1 MTQVGT
7 IAGRS
12 LVAITPR
19 AAHAGGTQGPSRAT
33 FISQLIAARQHLA
46 SQRARRRAPVAEALT
61 TYDAAGRLSERR
73 MPPGYRLEIDA

>member
-7 IAGRS
+7 TAGRS

-19 AAHAGGTQGPSRAT
+19 TAIAAGTQGPSRAT
-33 FISQLIAARQHLA
+33 FLSQLIAARQHLA

-61 TYDAAGRLSERR
+61 TYDAGGKLGERR
-73 MPPGYRLEIDA
+73 MPAGYRLSVEA